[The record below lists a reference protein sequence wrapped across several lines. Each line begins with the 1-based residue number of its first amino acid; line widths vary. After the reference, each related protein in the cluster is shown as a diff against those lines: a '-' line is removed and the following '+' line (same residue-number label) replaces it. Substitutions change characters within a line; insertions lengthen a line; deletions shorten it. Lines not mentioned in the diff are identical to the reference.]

1 MNYKVFNIIK
11 YSLPL
16 SISQSSGPFSV
27 AILISM
33 LGLVDVIYLN
43 QFIIVLSI
51 FALVFAL
58 TTLIFSGVQNLSSE
72 AYGDEQELF
81 NLFYSGMAL
90 VIFVIVMSTIITF
103 IIPIYIYDDYEL
115 ERLHK
120 LMIVTVPFVILNA
133 FITFFLEGAGH
144 APCVSKIKIVDVI
157 LQLIISTVFIF
168 KSIVVNPV
176 EAVIFAFII
185 SDIIVCFLLFYTLN
199 KMGINLNLSVLHFS
213 KIREILK
220 IGLPI
225 SLGVGLSKLFVSVV
239 TLLLSYTA
247 LTNSSSYGIL
257 VSIMFILLIP
267 VVGLGMSCSIFYSR
281 NLLGKE
287 SQSSFFYTISIGV
300 VYSSFISL
308 VWLNYHQYI
317 VSIFTYD
324 EGVAEAVSQVSSLVA
339 MLIVLMSGVLIILPY
354 LRSQKDILVP
364 QFVNS
369 LIPIIILSIYLICYA
384 ENVSLGAVLYLQVIS
399 LTVINIFLLFRVNQ
413 KPSKG
418 VPWKLLR

>member
-1 MNYKVFNIIK
+1 
-11 YSLPL
+11 
-16 SISQSSGPFSV
+16 
-27 AILISM
+27 
-33 LGLVDVIYLN
+33 
-43 QFIIVLSI
+43 
-51 FALVFAL
+51 
-58 TTLIFSGVQNLSSE
+58 
-72 AYGDEQELF
+72 
-81 NLFYSGMAL
+81 
-90 VIFVIVMSTIITF
+90 
-103 IIPIYIYDDYEL
+103 
-115 ERLHK
+115 
-120 LMIVTVPFVILNA
+120 
-133 FITFFLEGAGH
+133 
-144 APCVSKIKIVDVI
+144 
-157 LQLIISTVFIF
+157 
-168 KSIVVNPV
+168 
-176 EAVIFAFII
+176 
-185 SDIIVCFLLFYTLN
+185 
-199 KMGINLNLSVLHFS
+199 
-213 KIREILK
+213 
-220 IGLPI
+220 
-225 SLGVGLSKLFVSVV
+225 
-239 TLLLSYTA
+239 
-247 LTNSSSYGIL
+247 
-257 VSIMFILLIP
+257 
-267 VVGLGMSCSIFYSR
+267 
-281 NLLGKE
+281 KE